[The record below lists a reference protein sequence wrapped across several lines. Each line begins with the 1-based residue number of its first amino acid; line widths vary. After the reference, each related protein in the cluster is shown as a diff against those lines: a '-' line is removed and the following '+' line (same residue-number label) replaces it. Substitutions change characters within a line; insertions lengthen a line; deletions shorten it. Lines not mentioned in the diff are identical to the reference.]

1 MLPTFLKPYNVEI
14 DNLIRI
20 GPKTDGGY
28 VIHKESIKLT
38 KKVISCGLNDDWKF
52 EKNFKKLNQNC
63 IIEAYDHTINNNFWF
78 KRFKKDIIHFFL
90 LKKLRLRKI
99 IKIFDYWDYKIF
111 FKDENRH
118 FLKKIVKKPV
128 KENEISINELLT
140 NDDGVLLKIDIEG
153 NEYDILSDITQKSEK
168 LILLI
173 IEFHNLNENINKI
186 KSFISEN
193 KELKLIHIHANN
205 FKEVDING
213 NPNDIELTFVNI
225 NKIYVSEEKSKKN
238 YPIYGLDY
246 KNFRRRKDI
255 ELKFYE

>member
-1 MLPTFLKPYNVEI
+1 MLPSFLKPCNVEI

-38 KKVISCGLNDDWKF
+38 KKIISCGLNDDWKF
-52 EKNFKKLNQNC
+52 EKNFKKLNKDC
-63 IIEAYDHTINNNFWF
+63 IIEAYDHTIDNNFWF

-99 IKIFDYWDYKIF
+99 IKIFDYLDYKRF

-128 KENEISINELLT
+128 KENEISITKLLG
-140 NDDGVLLKIDIEG
+140 NSDSVLLKIDIEG
-153 NEYDILSDITQKSEK
+153 SEYDILSKSEK

-173 IEFHNLNENINKI
+173 IEFHNLNKNIDKIEN
-186 KSFISEN
+186 FITEN
-193 KELKLIHIHANN
+193 KDLKLIHIHANN

-213 NPNDIELTFVNI
+213 NPNDVELTFVNI
-225 NKIYVSEEKSKKN
+225 NKIYVPDEKSKKN